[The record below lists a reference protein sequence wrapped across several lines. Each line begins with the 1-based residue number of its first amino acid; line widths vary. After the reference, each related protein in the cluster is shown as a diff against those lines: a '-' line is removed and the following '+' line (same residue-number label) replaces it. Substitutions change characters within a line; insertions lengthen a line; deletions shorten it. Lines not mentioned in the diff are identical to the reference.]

1 MNYTDYIKNSIVFMS
16 IVGDMVYGLS
26 KAVAFNLED
35 GNPYKA
41 ILNKQCERLI
51 KALKNLGIRTDHL
64 ERIEADEPAGLKES
78 ANPPGN

>member
-1 MNYTDYIKNSIVFMS
+1 MNYTDYIKHSLVFMS
-16 IVGDMVYGLS
+16 IIGDMVYGLA

-41 ILNKQCERLI
+41 VLSKQCERLI
-51 KALKNLGIRTDHL
+51 KALKNLGLRTDHL

-78 ANPPGN
+78 VNIPRN